1 MINRFK
7 DHIQSAFPSLSEAK
21 ILLATSAGVDSM
33 VLTDL
38 SQKLHLN
45 IALAHCNFQLRH
57 QESDKEESFLLAF
70 AEQNQ
75 LEIFNQKFDT
85 NQFAKKTK
93 QSIQMAA
100 RQLRYEWFDS
110 IAKENHFDFILTAHH
125 ADDNLETFFI
135 NLSRGSGLEG
145 LSGIPEQNGQIIRPL
160 LPFSRNEILNY
171 AQENKLTWCED
182 SSNASLKYE
191 RNHIRHKLIPALKS
205 ITPDIL
211 NKLMLTQAHLLSAQ
225 KLLQTHIQ
233 SIERVV
239 CHSTDSGDIHYDLEI
254 MKTFGDPKHYLFPL
268 LKKYGFTDWKALQ
281 NLVSSQS
288 GKEILSPT
296 HKVIKNRTVLIVTSL
311 SNGLNFEPKCIEI
324 NSVTPIIQLSKV
336 LKLDESKIAGKNKP
350 YSIFVDK
357 DKLVFPLTL
366 RPWLSGDFFYPNGMM
381 GRKKVSKFFKDEK
394 LSSIEKSRVLV
405 LCSNDQIVWIVGR
418 RPDERFLANSNST
431 SILKISFEDAIN

>member
-7 DHIQSAFPSLSEAK
+7 DHIQSAFPSLFEAK

-38 SQKLHLN
+38 SQKLNLN
-45 IALAHCNFQLRH
+45 IALAHCNFQLRG
-57 QESDKEESFLLAF
+57 EESNNEEAFLLAF
-70 AEQNQ
+70 ANQ
-75 LEIFNQKFDT
+75 CQLDIYSQKFNT
-85 NQFAKKTK
+85 NQFAKTTK

-100 RQLRYEWFDS
+100 RQLRYDWFDT

-135 NLSRGSGLEG
+135 NLNRGSGLEG
-145 LSGIPEQNGQIIRPL
+145 LSGIPEQNGLIIRPL

-171 AQENKLTWCED
+171 ANDNKLTWCED

-191 RNHIRHKLIPALKS
+191 RNHIRHKLIPELKS

-225 KLLQTHIQ
+225 KLLKTHIQ
-233 SIERVV
+233 SIDREV
-239 CHSTDSGDIHYDLEI
+239 CHTTDSGERHYDIEVL
-254 MKTFGDPKHYLFPL
+254 KTFGDPKHYLFPL

-281 NLVSSQS
+281 NLVFAQS

-296 HKVIKNRTVLIVTSL
+296 HKIIKNRSVLIVTSL
-311 SNGLNFEPKCIEI
+311 SNKLNFEPKCIEV
-324 NSVTPIIQLSKV
+324 NSVTPIAHLSKV
-336 LKLDESKIAGKNKP
+336 LKLEESKITGKNKP
-350 YSIFVDK
+350 HSIFVDR
-357 DKLVFPLTL
+357 DKLAFPLTL
-366 RPWLSGDFFYPNGMM
+366 RPWQSGDYFYPNGMM
-381 GRKKVSKFFKDEK
+381 GRKKVSKFFKDQK

-405 LCSNDQIVWIVGR
+405 LCSNAQIVWIVGMR
-418 RPDERFLANSNST
+418 TDDRFLANSNST
-431 SILKISFEDAIN
+431 STLKISIENAIN